1 MSKRFAEFVTSW
13 CSYLHNSSSNPRSLI
28 VGTALGFLAIKN
40 EFQYQPYTSHLGFD
54 DRRHTSRVRHGIF
67 LELRPSIGKISISI
81 CWRTFRIDRVEQ
93 TYLARIEQING
104 VLNAIA
110 EVNPDAIEIALERDR
125 EREEGRLRG

>member
-1 MSKRFAEFVTSW
+1 MLILAQFEFKSTKPDCRHSARI
-13 CSYLHNSSSNPRSLI
+13 SGY
-28 VGTALGFLAIKN
+28 KN
-40 EFQYQPYTSHLGFD
+40 EFRYQPYTSHLGFD

-67 LELRPSIGKISISI
+67 LELRSSIGKISISI

-125 EREEGRLRG
+125 ERQERRRRG